1 MSKFQS
7 TVSTLAALASIAV
20 TTAGVYKAVENSKQH
35 SLDQQKQIEQLKV
48 QLAKKP
54 EPVVLPIS
62 QAPSPVVLPAPQ
74 LNPSVSDAVEPPPA
88 SPLPIRQ

>member
-7 TVSTLAALASIAV
+7 TVSTLAALVSIAV

-48 QLAKKP
+48 QLAKKT
-54 EPVVLPIS
+54 
-62 QAPSPVVLPAPQ
+62 
-74 LNPSVSDAVEPPPA
+74 
-88 SPLPIRQ
+88 